1 MTHTNCGIVN
11 FTGDDRRDALAGFL
25 GCSSGE
31 LSSRAVTDPR
41 EAVRRDIAILAASP
55 QLPSELSVTGIV
67 YDVQTGRTEVIERNS
82 PLRQASQPTRS
93 VPRTSM
99 IPNGSGCY
107 GPVPAPAPAP
117 DIRRPGPLRSD
128 VG

>member
-1 MTHTNCGIVN
+1 MQQLAFLAATGSDYGQRPDGTELVLMTHTNCGIVN

-25 GCSSGE
+25 GCSPGE

-67 YDVQTGRTEVIERNS
+67 YDVQTGRTEVIERHS
-82 PLRQASQPTRS
+82 PLRPASQPN
-93 VPRTSM
+93 VDP
-99 IPNGSGCY
+99 
-107 GPVPAPAPAP
+107 
-117 DIRRPGPLRSD
+117 
-128 VG
+128 